1 MTRPNLHVE
10 RVRHTLK
17 LRQLTVSRVEHLA
30 AGLLARITFSGEDLH
45 DFVSAS
51 FDDHVKVFFP
61 SVPGQA
67 VVLPEVGTDGVRF
80 AEGQPRPAAR
90 DYTPRH
96 FNRDTGELVLDFVL
110 HGEGPAGSWAAQ
122 AQVGQ
127 QLAIGGPRGS
137 FVVPPEFDWHVLIGD
152 ETALPAIARRL
163 EELPASTQALV
174 LMEVPSHTNQLP
186 LTSAARLQVRW
197 LARDAGIRAWPTLP
211 RRCNCPPEKA
221 ICGWPPSPPSPRRY
235 VPAWS
240 SSTASTKTASEP
252 RATGSAAP
260 WPCTN
265 PTTIERGARR
275 RPSIPGLLLARV
287 FAYAL

>member
-127 QLAIGGPRGS
+127 Q
-137 FVVPPEFDWHVLIGD
+137 
-152 ETALPAIARRL
+152 
-163 EELPASTQALV
+163 
-174 LMEVPSHTNQLP
+174 
-186 LTSAARLQVRW
+186 
-197 LARDAGIRAWPTLP
+197 
-211 RRCNCPPEKA
+211 
-221 ICGWPPSPPSPRRY
+221 
-235 VPAWS
+235 
-240 SSTASTKTASEP
+240 
-252 RATGSAAP
+252 
-260 WPCTN
+260 
-265 PTTIERGARR
+265 
-275 RPSIPGLLLARV
+275 
-287 FAYAL
+287 